1 MVLPSLTWWTLA
13 PLNVIAGERSLLE
26 AKTSTVLRMLS
37 GFKEVTLEAPGII
50 VGNFGKKETN

>member
-50 VGNFGKKETN
+50 VGNFG